1 MKNAINWFEIP
12 ANDIERARKF
22 YETIFSFE
30 MHELDIGDDLK
41 MALFPAESGTVGGT
55 IIQND
60 DWYKPSDSKGPLLYL
75 NANPDLKTVLDRV
88 EAAGGTVT
96 IPKRLITE
104 ENGYMAVI
112 IDSEGNRVALHSNE

>member
-12 ANDIERARKF
+12 ARDIERARKF
-22 YETIFSFE
+22 YEGIFSFE
-30 MHELDIGDDLK
+30 MHELDIGDGLR

-60 DWYKPSDSKGPLLYL
+60 DWYKPSNSEGPLLYL
-75 NANPDLKTVLDRV
+75 NANPDLQKVLDRV
-88 EAAGGTVT
+88 EEAGGEII

>member
-12 ANDIERARKF
+12 ATDIERARKF
-22 YETIFSFE
+22 YESIFSFE
-30 MHELDIGDDLK
+30 MPELDIGDGLK

-60 DWYKPSDSKGPLLYL
+60 DWYKPSDTKGPLLYL
-75 NANPDLKTVLDRV
+75 NANPDLQKVLDRV
-88 EAAGGTVT
+88 EEAGGEII

>member
-12 ANDIERARKF
+12 ANDIERAKCF

-30 MHELDIGDDLK
+30 MHELDIGDGLR
-41 MALFPAESGTVGGT
+41 MALFPAKSGTVGGT

-75 NANPDLKTVLDRV
+75 NANPDLQTVLDRV
-88 EAAGGTVT
+88 EAAGGIVS

-112 IDSEGNRVALHSNE
+112 LDSEGNRVALHSNE